1 MLDIKYEE
9 YGTLAEIKLE
19 GSFDIQTS
27 QKLKELVFKGL
38 KYDEFHIDLTEVD
51 TLDSSGM
58 AALIQIK
65 KEKKLKI
72 LGMSEYVERVLTSA
86 SLLQFFGL

>member
-9 YGTLAEIKLE
+9 YVTYAEIKLE

-27 QKLKELVFKGL
+27 QELKNLVFKGL

-72 LGMSEYVERVLTSA
+72 LGMSEYVERVLRSS